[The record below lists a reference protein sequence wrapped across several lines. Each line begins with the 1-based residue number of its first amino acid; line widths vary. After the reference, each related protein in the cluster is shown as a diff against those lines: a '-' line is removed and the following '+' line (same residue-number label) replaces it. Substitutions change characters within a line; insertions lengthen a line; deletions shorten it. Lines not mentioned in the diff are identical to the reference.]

1 MSETEN
7 REVQALVT
15 DGPDTFKNASFEV
28 HLKIHKKISGT
39 N

>member
-15 DGPDTFKNASFEV
+15 DGLVEFEGEV
-28 HLKIHKKISGT
+28 RHVQKRQY
-39 N
+39 